1 MKRLEQLES
10 THGIIEMY
18 EFLVHYETVLND
30 WRKSRIKIIKEHINF
45 KSQTSFKYC
54 FFCHVFFFPLGDTFA
69 ELFSNIYHCIYYV
82 LFIIISKQ

>member
-1 MKRLEQLES
+1 MVLAVMKRLEQLES

-18 EFLVHYETVLND
+18 EFLVHYETVSND

-54 FFCHVFFFPLGDTFA
+54 FFYHVFFPP
-69 ELFSNIYHCIYYV
+69 
-82 LFIIISKQ
+82 